1 MPPRGVK
8 KGTKR
13 ARQYEHIKESAKEQ
27 GASTDRAEEI
37 AARTVNKERAR
48 SGEARTRSRSSTRD
62 MSSGRRGGL
71 RSGTNRPKGRTK
83 EQLYNEA
90 KNLGIEGRS
99 KMTKAQLQR
108 AIGGK
113 KS

>member
-1 MPPRGVK
+1 MPPAGVK

-13 ARQYEHIKESAKEQ
+13 ARQYEHIKESQKDQ
-27 GASTDRAEEI
+27 GASESRAEEI

-48 SGEARTRSRSSTRD
+48 SGESRTRSRTSTQD
-62 MSSGRRGGL
+62 MSSGRRGGQ
-71 RSGTNRPKGRTK
+71 RSGTNRPKGRTRD
-83 EQLYNEA
+83 QLYEEA

-99 KMTKAQLQR
+99 SMNKAQLQR
-108 AIGGK
+108 AVDRK